1 MSAFGTQRTFLTV
14 GRMSAFGG
22 KADIA
27 TLKLWP
33 VPSPSWRVFGER
45 VSRVT
50 CVTPTV
56 LPAYISNQRFWVLCL
71 GLEGGDE
78 RIFPVHDEVLAF
90 SLQL

>member
-1 MSAFGTQRTFLTV
+1 MSAFG
-14 GRMSAFGG
+14 S

-27 TLKLWP
+27 TLQLWP
-33 VPSPSWRVFGER
+33 VPLPSWRVLGER

-50 CVTPTV
+50 RITSTV
-56 LPAYISNQRFWVLCL
+56 LPAYICNQRFWVFCL

-78 RIFPVHDEVLAF
+78 RIFPVDDEVLAF

>member
-1 MSAFGTQRTFLTV
+1 MSAL
-14 GRMSAFGG
+14 GG

-27 TLKLWP
+27 TLQFWP
-33 VPSPSWRVFGER
+33 VPLSSQRVFGER
-45 VSRVT
+45 VSWVT
-50 CVTPTV
+50 CITTTV

-78 RIFPVHDEVLAF
+78 RIFPVDDEVLAF

>member
-1 MSAFGTQRTFLTV
+1 
-14 GRMSAFGG
+14 MSAFGG

-27 TLKLWP
+27 TLQFWP
-33 VPSPSWRVFGER
+33 VPLSSQRVFGER
-45 VSRVT
+45 LSRVT
-50 CVTPTV
+50 GIASTV
-56 LPAYISNQRFWVLCL
+56 LPAHISNQRFGVLCL